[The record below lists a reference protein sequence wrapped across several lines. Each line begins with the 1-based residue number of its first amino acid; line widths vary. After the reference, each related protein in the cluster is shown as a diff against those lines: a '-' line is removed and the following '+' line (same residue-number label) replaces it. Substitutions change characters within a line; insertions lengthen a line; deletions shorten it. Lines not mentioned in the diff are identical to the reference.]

1 MLIHIRPRLFSG
13 YRNVSLIDLKI
24 EPFGLHLVGGRDLK
38 IGRPYP
44 NKQYA
49 VACRK
54 QGHKAMDGI
63 LLETKSFVNEMSTTA
78 RWAIE
83 AELCVTHSVDY
94 KVLDREFDA
103 ASDNMVLWHA
113 CCKELG
119 GWTNRFPPVTWG
131 FVTEPMMEIDPG
143 AFDDRRKREDV
154 VDKSDNI
161 VSRDEVFSMP
171 TIEPERLLDKRFGE
185 RIPGREMAFRVGE
198 GHGF

>member
-1 MLIHIRPRLFSG
+1 MLLHIRPRLFSG

-44 NKQYA
+44 NKRYA

-63 LLETKSFVNEMSTTA
+63 LIETKSFVKEMSTTA

-94 KVLDREFDA
+94 KILDREFDA

-119 GWTNRFPPVTWG
+119 GWSNRFPPGVWMSVPV
-131 FVTEPMMEIDPG
+131 VTEPAMEVDPG
-143 AFDDRRKREDV
+143 PFDDRRKREDV

-161 VSRDEVFSMP
+161 VSRHEVFSMP
-171 TIEPERLLDKRFGE
+171 TIEPERILHTDLNE
-185 RIPGREMAFRVGE
+185 RIPGMEMAFRL
-198 GHGF
+198 